1 MNAQQSWSRTARA
14 SSVPRSPV
22 FAERAAAIGVS
33 GIICTP
39 LANGQHAN
47 GCLTLIAKAPGAFDE
62 QSAGLAA
69 ALVAHADI
77 PLTSAEWRR
86 QLRPAV
92 STRVG
97 FPSQRGEIL
106 LEGGS
111 PMGETRRKFDRDFRE
126 GAVRLVRETGKPIA
140 QVARDLGINA
150 GTLGNWVEA
159 DRGRRDGGDGQ
170 LSEDERA
177 ELARLRRENAEL
189 AMRCDV
195 LKRSLAL
202 WVSDAMGSR

>member
-92 STRVG
+92 STRDVIRQAKG
-97 FPSQRGEIL
+97 ILMERHRITAGAAFGLLARASQDTNIKLRDVASEL
-106 LEGGS
+106 CRTGS
-111 PMGETRRKFDRDFRE
+111 LP
-126 GAVRLVRETGKPIA
+126 L
-140 QVARDLGINA
+140 
-150 GTLGNWVEA
+150 A
-159 DRGRRDGGDGQ
+159 DR
-170 LSEDERA
+170 
-177 ELARLRRENAEL
+177 AR
-189 AMRCDV
+189 AMRRAHRNADFH
-195 LKRSLAL
+195 L
-202 WVSDAMGSR
+202 G